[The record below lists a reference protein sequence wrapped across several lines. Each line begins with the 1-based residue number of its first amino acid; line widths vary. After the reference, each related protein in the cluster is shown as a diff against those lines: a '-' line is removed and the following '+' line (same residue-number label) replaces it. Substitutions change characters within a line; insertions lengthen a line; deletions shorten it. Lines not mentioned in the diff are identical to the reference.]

1 MRAAVATGIT
11 AAVSLIWWLVLLLP
25 RVELR
30 DAVVVIVNPLA
41 TYRLRREDIVAV
53 TDGLHGAEFH
63 GRDGFKIHAVALG
76 DAPAGD
82 QARPT
87 GRGPEGNSPPP
98 SSVPACA
105 CAPNPPPPRSTDMA
119 LISIDRERGLLT
131 AEIQG
136 LDKLWSL
143 KSRLEIPL
151 AHVRGATHDPG
162 ITRERKGIR
171 VGGTNLPGVIT
182 GLPLPPQR

>member
-1 MRAAVATGIT
+1 
-11 AAVSLIWWLVLLLP
+11 
-25 RVELR
+25 
-30 DAVVVIVNPLA
+30 
-41 TYRLRREDIVAV
+41 
-53 TDGLHGAEFH
+53 
-63 GRDGFKIHAVALG
+63 
-76 DAPAGD
+76 
-82 QARPT
+82 
-87 GRGPEGNSPPP
+87 
-98 SSVPACA
+98 
-105 CAPNPPPPRSTDMA
+105 MA

-162 ITRERKGIR
+162 ITRERKG

-182 GLPLPPQR
+182 AGRFLHNGERLFWDVKNPDKAVVIELADAESYDRLVIEVDDPRATVALIEQSIARG